1 MAENK
6 AENLV
11 VKRYYPELDGLRAI
25 AVLLVLWWHSSQW
38 AYNITPALGAF
49 SNMYASISI
58 IGALGV
64 SLFFA
69 LSGFLISGIL
79 MDLSERKDYLKVF
92 YIRRFFRIFP
102 LYYLSIIVIS
112 ILSILYIQNFN
123 LGDRIWYYVFY
134 LQNIDRLFYGELPF
148 EDERWL
154 FFNHFW
160 SLAIEEHFYII
171 WPLLFVWMYRNLSFS
186 VCVCSMLCIAI
197 ISACIRYIMAVGG
210 MWEHAQLF
218 TFSRVDALIL
228 GSVLA
233 YIMNSNMSDSIMP
246 VLKKLS
252 CKIAPLS
259 PVILSISVLY
269 FSQYESIFVI
279 YAKYMIL
286 LGGVFSFFLLV
297 YVINVSYDK
306 SLFQKVLCSGA
317 FKYLSQISYG
327 FYIFHI
333 PILSVIQY
341 YLLEHTSLGYWDNHI
356 ILFLLGGVITL
367 SVASLSYYYFEKPI
381 LRLKDKY
388 APLN

>member
-38 AYNITPALGAF
+38 AYNITPALGIF
-49 SNMYASISI
+49 SNIYASISI

-134 LQNIDRLFYGELPF
+134 LQNMDRLFYGELPF

-186 VCVCSMLCIAI
+186 VCICSMLCIAI

-210 MWEHAQLF
+210 MWEHAQLL

-228 GSVLA
+228 GAILA

-252 CKIAPLS
+252 CIIAPLS